1 MTERVLSR
9 LDARAARASR
19 VFDTQ
24 GLWYGKFGMGSFGL
38 WFSSLTW
45 QGSALELIR
54 MAEVPIIK

>member
-24 GLWYGKFGMGSFGL
+24 GLWYGKFIDMAGL
-38 WFSSLTW
+38 GL
-45 QGSALELIR
+45 GIN
-54 MAEVPIIK
+54 